1 MTNFPQNLN
10 TLLSS
15 RETASRLAKIG
26 DAFRLSEKDRRLQAR
41 ILGKLASG
49 EIKNSD
55 LPRVLRINL
64 NLPLEESVDLSR
76 AIEKVINIPSEQ
88 KKQALDREVPV
99 PPEGLPE
106 SKTAAEKSTLLKLG
120 AGAIRDFVDSV
131 LSDLKLKLSPLQ
143 KSRLEGSIL
152 IYIKD
157 IRDELE
163 TEDALTRPEERGGA
177 GLSQAEAAQITQLL
191 KEEFPE
197 EGQADFL
204 SKYQNSQKNNSQ
216 QDVDFRAREEETK
229 SSVLE
234 EKEAPP
240 SPAKNLAWEE
250 SPIFPV
256 VPPDV
261 QGFPV
266 DKIFTPLDSKHL
278 IESAPLQDK
287 KDISR
292 IEAPAPIF
300 GQSSREVSAA
310 PSPSGS
316 LRQPA
321 TLERQRGESVSE
333 ASRGSDVPSPMF
345 SLPEGKKTVV
355 TDVLRK
361 LESHSAAG
369 EKQNAGLAIEAIKSV
384 NDLKNLGLEN
394 FKIRQPSEASSR
406 LVAQVNSLVGKSE
419 LARFQSIEAWR
430 GSGPYKLYIMIGG
443 ESIAQ
448 GKTITEIAKRR
459 MMQGEPYLTE
469 EEFNA
474 IADASRKFQY

>member
-1 MTNFPQNLN
+1 MANLPQNLN

-26 DAFRLSEKDRRLQAR
+26 DTFRLSEKERRLQAR

-49 EIKNSD
+49 EIKKSD
-55 LPRVLRINL
+55 LPRVIRINL
-64 NLPLEESVDLSR
+64 NLPLKESVDLSR
-76 AIEKVINIPSEQ
+76 AIEKVISIPPKQ
-88 KKQALDREVPV
+88 KKQALDREIPASRD
-99 PPEGLPE
+99 GLPE
-106 SKTAAEKSTLLKLG
+106 SKTIAERPNLLKLG
-120 AGAIRDFVDSV
+120 PGAIRDFVDRA
-131 LSDLKLKLSPLQ
+131 LSDLNLKLSPLR
-143 KSRLEGSIL
+143 KSRFEGSIL

-157 IRDELE
+157 IRDALE
-163 TEDALTRPEERGGA
+163 TEDALSRPEERGGV
-177 GLSQAEAAQITQLL
+177 GLGQAEAAQITQLL

-197 EGQADFL
+197 DGQADFL
-204 SKYQNSQKNNSQ
+204 HKYQNVQKNNLQ
-216 QDVDFRAREEETK
+216 QDIDFRVRMEEIK
-229 SSVLE
+229 PSILE
-234 EKEAPP
+234 EREAPP
-240 SPAKNLAWEE
+240 PAAKNLAWGE

-256 VPPDV
+256 VHPDAP
-261 QGFPV
+261 GFPR

-278 IESAPLQDK
+278 IGSAPLQDK
-287 KDISR
+287 KEIPR
-292 IEAPAPIF
+292 VEGPAPIF

-310 PSPSGS
+310 PATQDELARRCGQAAPTPSFLPSPG
-316 LRQPA
+316 
-321 TLERQRGESVSE
+321 
-333 ASRGSDVPSPMF
+333 RGSATPAPIS

-361 LESHSAAG
+361 LESHSTVG
-369 EKQNAGLAIEAIKSV
+369 EKQNAGLAIEAIKNV
-384 NDLKNLGLEN
+384 TDLKNLGLEN
-394 FKIRQPSEASSR
+394 FKIRQPSEAASH

-419 LARFQSIEAWR
+419 IARFQSIEAWR
-430 GSGPYKLYIMIGG
+430 ASGPYKLYIMIGG